1 MENSPAS
8 ATPESSVNPSDN
20 PSGEAARYQAL
31 AALAADLAGQ
41 FELGPLLER
50 ILRHTME
57 LLGCDSGSICTVD
70 EAAGT
75 YRKEVDVGV
84 GCLSGQTFPLN
95 EGVTGAIVR
104 ARDSVLFDEYSEVR
118 GGHIHDA
125 ERASLHGVIGVPIR
139 WDGRIIGSA
148 VVFSREAGRRFT
160 DADARL
166 VELFAT
172 HAAIAITNARLHALT
187 ADRERES
194 AVLDERERVV
204 RDLHDTIG
212 RGLVS
217 VLLHLDAAEKA
228 STDAG
233 PRHAIGQARSA
244 ARSALDETRRTA
256 VGLGP
261 ALLDGRSLTDAI
273 ALELAW
279 VESTVQVETHLVVVG
294 DPEPLPAETAR
305 QLFRIVQE
313 SLTNVVEH
321 AQAHQVRVGL
331 VYGSQ
336 SVSALVEDDGQG
348 FDIEAIGDAR
358 HPASRGLGLQSLASR
373 AARLGGT
380 LHIES
385 TPHWGTRVRAELP
398 STAAGALD
406 SRSRWRVLVVHEN
419 AVVRAGLV
427 RVLGHV
433 EPDIEVVGEI
443 AEAGAALEAYE
454 LLRPHVVL
462 ANLDLPHIDGAQLT
476 SYLRAFD
483 PRASVVL
490 IVRNA
495 SDERMRGAA
504 RIGATGFV
512 EYAADPIELTRAV
525 VAAARGESL
534 LSSAFLSRLAA
545 APGTADSAHLTAR
558 EREVRALVERGLPD
572 KVIATALRISVK
584 TVEKHVGA
592 ILRKTGAANRTALAA
607 RAARVEGSPTPR

>member
-8 ATPESSVNPSDN
+8 ASPSASSAT
-20 PSGEAARYQAL
+20 EAAQYQAL
-31 AALAADLAGQ
+31 SALAADLVGQ
-41 FELGPLLER
+41 FELRPLLER
-50 ILRHTME
+50 ILRHTMA

-70 EAAGT
+70 EVAGT

-84 GCLSGQTFPLN
+84 GCLSGQTFPLD
-95 EGVTGAIVR
+95 EGVTGEIVR
-104 ARDSVLFDEYSEVR
+104 ARGSVLFDEYAEVA
-118 GGHIHDA
+118 GGHIA
-125 ERASLHGVIGVPIR
+125 QRERASLHGVIGVPIR

-160 DADARL
+160 DADAHL

-187 ADRERES
+187 ADRERAS

-204 RDLHDTIG
+204 RDMHDTIG

-217 VLLHLDAAEKA
+217 VLLHLDAAEKS
-228 STDAG
+228 STEAE
-233 PRHAIGQARSA
+233 PRRSLGA
-244 ARSALDETRRTA
+244 ARAAARAALDETRRTA
-256 VGLGP
+256 DGLGP
-261 ALLDGRSLTDAI
+261 ALLEGRSLSDAI

-279 VESTVQVETHLVVVG
+279 VESTVRVETHLVVIG

-321 AQAHQVRVGL
+321 ASARHVRVGL
-331 VYGSQ
+331 VYGSENV
-336 SVSALVEDDGQG
+336 SVLVEDDGQG
-348 FDIEAIGDAR
+348 FDVDALAEARPSA
-358 HPASRGLGLQSLASR
+358 AKGLGLQSLVAR
-373 AARLGGT
+373 AGRLGGT
-380 LHIES
+380 VQIES

-398 STAAGALD
+398 SSAASAVD
-406 SRSRWRVLVVHEN
+406 ARSRWRVLVVHQN
-419 AVVRAGLV
+419 AIVRAGLV
-427 RVLGHV
+427 RVLGQV
-433 EPDIEVVGEI
+433 EPGIEVVGEI
-443 AEAGAALEAYE
+443 ADASAAIEAYE

-476 SYLRAFD
+476 SYLRAID
-483 PRASVVL
+483 PQSSVVL
-490 IVRNA
+490 IVHDLA
-495 SDERMRGAA
+495 DERMRGAA

-512 EYAADPIELTRAV
+512 AQDADPVYVTRAV

-545 APGTADSAHLTAR
+545 TLDPPGTAPLTAR
-558 EREVRALVERGLPD
+558 EREVRALVERGVPD
-572 KVIATALRISVK
+572 KQIAARLRISVK

-592 ILRKTGAANRTALAA
+592 ILRKTGAPNRTALAA
-607 RAARVEGSPTPR
+607 QSALHSL

>member
-8 ATPESSVNPSDN
+8 ATPELSAVPV
-20 PSGEAARYQAL
+20 GEAARYRAL
-31 AALAADLAGQ
+31 SDLAADLAGQ

-50 ILRHTME
+50 ILRHTMQ

-84 GCLSGQTFPLN
+84 GCLSGQTFPLD
-95 EGVTGAIVR
+95 EGVTGEIMR
-104 ARDSVLFDEYSEVR
+104 SGGSVLFDEYSEVR
-118 GGHIHDA
+118 GGHIRRS

-148 VVFSREAGRRFT
+148 VVFSREPGRRFT

-187 ADRERES
+187 AERERAA

-217 VLLHLDAAEKA
+217 VLLHLDQAEKA
-228 STDAG
+228 VTAAG
-233 PRHAIGQARSA
+233 PRHSIGAARSA

-261 ALLDGRSLTDAI
+261 ALLDGRSLREAI
-273 ALELAW
+273 AAELAW
-279 VESTVQVETHLVVVG
+279 VESTVHVETHLVVVG
-294 DPEPLPAETAR
+294 DPEPLPAETTR
-305 QLFRIVQE
+305 QLLRIVQE
-313 SLTNVVEH
+313 SLSNVVEH
-321 AQAHQVRVGL
+321 AQASQVRVGL
-331 VYGSQ
+331 VYGSD
-336 SVSALVEDDGQG
+336 SVSALVEDDGRG
-348 FDIEAIGDAR
+348 FDIEALGAGR
-358 HPASRGLGLQSLASR
+358 RAAPRGHGLQSLAAR
-373 AARLGGT
+373 AGRLGGT

-385 TPHWGTRVRAELP
+385 TPQWGTRIRAELP
-398 STAAGALD
+398 SSAAGALD
-406 SRSRWRVLVVHEN
+406 PRSRWRVLVVHEN
-419 AVVRAGLV
+419 AIVRAGLV

-433 EPDIEVVGEI
+433 EPEIEVVGEV
-443 AEAGAALEAYE
+443 AEASAAIEAYE

-476 SYLRAFD
+476 SYLRAVD
-483 PRASVVL
+483 ARASVVL
-490 IVRNA
+490 IVHGIA
-495 SDERMRGAA
+495 DERMRGAA
-504 RIGATGFV
+504 RIGATGFIDDG
-512 EYAADPIELTRAV
+512 ADPVELARAV

-534 LSSAFLSRLAA
+534 LSSAVLSRLT
-545 APGTADSAHLTAR
+545 APSTPDAAHLTAR
-558 EREVRALVERGLPD
+558 EREVRSLVERGLPD
-572 KVIATALRISVK
+572 KRIAADLRISVK

-592 ILRKTGAANRTALAA
+592 ILRKTGSANRTALAA
-607 RAARVEGSPTPR
+607 RSARVEGSPTPR